1 MAAIVKANSSLAA
14 GGLAVLRRQFSTTDD
29 GTCNYE
35 ADYACLSQFSNAHV
49 GRFRT
54 GSTPPTAIPAS
65 MSLLR
70 LASTPKL
77 YDFTSNTQNG
87 VTYFTARYTAASAD
101 AGEVITTESQEQRSF
116 SAVVTGT
123 IRVPSGISGNLTNA
137 TGEVNVS
144 FDYISTTI
152 RVEAKNPTTL
162 PNVKGSVG
170 REFNLS
176 IGQLGGERPTVLL
189 QYRASTIETESKTR
203 SSRGTYTFS
212 KSSSGIYEVNTGLF

>member
-1 MAAIVKANSSLAA
+1 MTERATTRPTMPACRSS
-14 GGLAVLRRQFSTTDD
+14 
-29 GTCNYE
+29 
-35 ADYACLSQFSNAHV
+35 
-49 GRFRT
+49 
-54 GSTPPTAIPAS
+54 PMPT
-65 MSLLR
+65 L
-70 LASTPKL
+70 
-77 YDFTSNTQNG
+77 
-87 VTYFTARYTAASAD
+87 AASAP
-101 AGEVITTESQEQRSF
+101 APHLPHPSPPRCRSYAWPARQALRLYQQHAKRRHLLHGALHRRQRRRGRGYHHRKPRTTQL

-123 IRVPSGISGNLTNA
+123 IRVPSGISGNLTNS

-170 REFNLS
+170 REFTFLSANLAAS
-176 IGQLGGERPTVLL
+176 AQPCFCNTAPARSRRRARP
-189 QYRASTIETESKTR
+189 R